1 MLLKILYPSSEF
13 LYFSVDKIY
22 PSQGLN
28 LTAQSVWT
36 FQFIQKMGLC
46 NILDIHQI
54 PGLNHMIIEEDTV
67 RPTIVMKIKS
77 NISDINSMIKMII
90 HNRLD
95 GSDARVLHNVNQ
107 IQTQGM
113 SYIFRLSKKV
123 TQSVSTDK
131 RKCQNYSQTTC
142 ILRNMYQHFLDSYG
156 CEIVMN
162 RYGPHLEDLRETR
175 LKLCDISTH
184 TIFVEEFKNLSRK
197 YESEC
202 PSRQPCQHVK
212 YFITL
217 FDKEIEDNSSS
228 IIKIQLSDAIVE
240 YGIEEISYDL
250 QSLIG
255 EVGGTLG
262 LTIGLS
268 FLAISDWFFKFID
281 R

>member
-1 MLLKILYPSSEF
+1 MLHKILYPISVF

-22 PSQGLN
+22 PNQGLN

-36 FQFIQKMGLC
+36 SQFIQKMGLC

-54 PGLNHMIIEEDTV
+54 HGLNHMIIEEDTV

-77 NISDINSMIKMII
+77 NLSNSNNMIKMII

-123 TQSVSTDK
+123 TQSVSTEK

-142 ILRNMYQHFLDSYG
+142 ILRSMYQHFLDNYE

-162 RYGPHLEDLRETR
+162 RYGPHLWGFTCTYGCNNYVKHE
-175 LKLCDISTH
+175 H
-184 TIFVEEFKNLSRK
+184 
-197 YESEC
+197 
-202 PSRQPCQHVK
+202 RQP
-212 YFITL
+212 
-217 FDKEIEDNSSS
+217 S
-228 IIKIQLSDAIVE
+228 IGSDTA
-240 YGIEEISYDL
+240 
-250 QSLIG
+250 
-255 EVGGTLG
+255 
-262 LTIGLS
+262 
-268 FLAISDWFFKFID
+268 SDILY
-281 R
+281 